1 MTPDKRFDT
10 RPKEKSKHT
19 ATVRAHI
26 RKLPTGESVLVKT
39 YERRLNMSS
48 AKVHVKVAE
57 EHFNNVMSD
66 ARMDKNI
73 LIGKGIHVEEVG
85 GKPLVTIDTVST
97 DPSVSYGE
105 MMRELR
111 YYFPKAKNLE
121 GLGKTKDGRTKMRF
135 TLEGGLG
142 TLQTSVPTKVIVMQD
157 RPVPEWFK

>member
-1 MTPDKRFDT
+1 
-10 RPKEKSKHT
+10 
-19 ATVRAHI
+19 
-26 RKLPTGESVLVKT
+26 
-39 YERRLNMSS
+39 MSS